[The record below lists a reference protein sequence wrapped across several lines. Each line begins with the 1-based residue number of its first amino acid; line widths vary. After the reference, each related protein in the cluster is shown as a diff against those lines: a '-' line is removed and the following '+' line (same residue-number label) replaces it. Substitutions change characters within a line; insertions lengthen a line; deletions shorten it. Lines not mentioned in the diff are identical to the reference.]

1 MILGGS
7 MTSKITMGTKHG
19 NEIGECLA
27 NRLASPGHFLFRR
40 LAILMGHD
48 YGGTMQRSLL
58 VIG

>member
-1 MILGGS
+1 